1 MRFIFSRGC
10 FRFIIISMAVLLS
23 VPIQLITEYNTFWI
37 GTWHYI
43 VKLIFFCDDFVIE
56 IFFWYVIQVKL
67 HWIIFVTGWMSFR
80 AVGSGLFLFWI
91 FTENERS
98 APSEWIV
105 PFVGDFFIGIT
116 ALFLVY
122 HIIKKPS
129 TILWGLLLSWNV
141 IGLLDLIGA
150 INVSFAAP
158 YGPIPEIGFNEL
170 VVRFILS
177 LNTLF
182 QISCIYL
189 LFQKDIKEYFKF

>member
-1 MRFIFSRGC
+1 M
-10 FRFIIISMAVLLS
+10 
-23 VPIQLITEYNTFWI
+23 
-37 GTWHYI
+37 
-43 VKLIFFCDDFVIE
+43 KLN
-56 IFFWYVIQVKL
+56 
-67 HWIIFVTGWMSFR
+67 WIIFVTGWMSFR

-98 APSEWIV
+98 APSEWII

-170 VVRFILS
+170 AVRSILI
-177 LNTLF
+177 LNTLL

-189 LFQKDIKEYFKF
+189 LFQKDIKEYFKKSKF

>member
-1 MRFIFSRGC
+1 
-10 FRFIIISMAVLLS
+10 
-23 VPIQLITEYNTFWI
+23 
-37 GTWHYI
+37 
-43 VKLIFFCDDFVIE
+43 
-56 IFFWYVIQVKL
+56 
-67 HWIIFVTGWMSFR
+67 MSFR

-150 INVSFAAP
+150 INVSSVSYTHLRAH
-158 YGPIPEIGFNEL
+158 ET
-170 VVRFILS
+170 V
-177 LNTLF
+177 
-182 QISCIYL
+182 
-189 LFQKDIKEYFKF
+189 

>member
-1 MRFIFSRGC
+1 M
-10 FRFIIISMAVLLS
+10 
-23 VPIQLITEYNTFWI
+23 
-37 GTWHYI
+37 
-43 VKLIFFCDDFVIE
+43 KLN
-56 IFFWYVIQVKL
+56 
-67 HWIIFVTGWMSFR
+67 WIIFVTGWMSFR

-98 APSEWIV
+98 APSEWII

-129 TILWGLLLSWNV
+129 TLLWGFLLSWNV